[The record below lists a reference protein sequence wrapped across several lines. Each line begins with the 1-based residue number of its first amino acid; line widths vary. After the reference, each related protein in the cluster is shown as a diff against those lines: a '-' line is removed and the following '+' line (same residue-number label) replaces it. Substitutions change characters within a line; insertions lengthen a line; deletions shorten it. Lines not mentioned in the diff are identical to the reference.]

1 MTVERG
7 LVVVVEDEHA
17 IADVA
22 RLYLAEA
29 GFGVHLARDGDS
41 GLADIRRLRP
51 VAAVVDIGLPGI
63 DGIEL
68 VSRLR
73 RENDWT
79 PVIFSTARDAEV
91 DRLLGLELGADDYL
105 AKPASPREL
114 VARVKALVR
123 RSQVSAATEVLR
135 VGEWE
140 VDAARRT
147 VRVEGRPVEL
157 TATEFDLLVQLMRR
171 PGQVFSRSQLLAEV
185 WGIADYSG
193 TRTVD
198 THIAQ
203 VRAKMGSPDR
213 IRTIRSVGYAVQA

>member
-1 MTVERG
+1 MTDERG
-7 LVVVVEDEHA
+7 LVVIVEDERA

-22 RLYLAEA
+22 RLYLGEA

-68 VSRLR
+68 VRRLR
-73 RENDWT
+73 RDDDWT
-79 PVIFSTARDAEV
+79 PVLFSTARDAEV
-91 DRLLGLELGADDYL
+91 DRILGLELGGDDYL
-105 AKPASPREL
+105 TKPASPREL

-123 RSQVSAATEVLR
+123 RSQVAAATDVLR
-135 VGEWE
+135 AGEWE

-147 VRVEGRPVEL
+147 VRVGGRLVEL

-171 PGQVFSRSQLLAEV
+171 PGQVFSRAQLLAEV

-213 IRTIRSVGYAVQA
+213 IRTIRRVGYAVDA

>member
-1 MTVERG
+1 MTDERG
-7 LVVVVEDEHA
+7 LVVIVEDESA
-17 IADVA
+17 IADTA
-22 RLYLAEA
+22 RLYLVEA

-73 RENDWT
+73 REDDWT
-79 PVIFSTARDAEV
+79 PVLFSTARDAEV
-91 DRLLGLELGADDYL
+91 DRIVGLELGGDDYL
-105 AKPASPREL
+105 TKPASPREL

-123 RSQVSAATEVLR
+123 RAQVGGACEILR
-135 VGEWE
+135 AGTWE

-147 VRVEGRPVEL
+147 VRVEGRPVDL
-157 TATEFDLLVQLMRR
+157 TAMEFDLLAQLMRR
-171 PGQVFSRSQLLAEV
+171 PGQVFTRAQLLATV

-203 VRAKMGSPDR
+203 VRAKMGPPDR
-213 IRTIRSVGYAVQA
+213 IPTIRSVGYAVDA